1 MRWTTRLVVLLLVVA
16 IIVLVAAPHLD
27 LATALT
33 RTHGRVIQFIT
44 FVIVSL
50 TAVLPVPLR
59 SRTFAFEREPLRR
72 SAPILDLTC
81 VLLC

>member
-16 IIVLVAAPHLD
+16 IIVLVAAPQLN

-33 RTHGRVIQFIT
+33 HTHGRALQLIT
-44 FVIVSL
+44 FVVVSL
-50 TAVLPVPLR
+50 RAVLPVPLL
-59 SRTFAFEREPLRR
+59 SRAFAFERETLRS